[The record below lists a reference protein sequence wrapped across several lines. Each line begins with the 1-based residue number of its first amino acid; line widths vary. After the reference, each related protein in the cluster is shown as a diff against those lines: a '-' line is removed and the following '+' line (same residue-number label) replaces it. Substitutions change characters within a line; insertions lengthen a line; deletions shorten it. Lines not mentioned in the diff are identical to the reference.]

1 MLDALQA
8 SWLARAVNE
17 SQLATASLSALHL
30 LGFTLMMGSVM
41 LCSLHLLGLLLAE
54 QPTAAIVRPAARAL
68 LAGLCL
74 SVVTGVLLVMPR
86 ASGAVMHT
94 TFRLKML
101 LLVLGVLLQV
111 FVVAPLAVRAHAGVW
126 TRRLSGLA
134 SLMVWGGVAVAGCA
148 FILLE

>member
-1 MLDALQA
+1 VLDALQA

-30 LGFTLMMGSVM
+30 LGFTLIMGSVM

-54 QPTAAIVRPAARAL
+54 QATAAVVRPAARAL

-86 ASGAVMHT
+86 ASGAVMNP

-101 LLVLGVLLQV
+101 LLVLGVLLHV
-111 FVVAPLAVRAHAGVW
+111 FVVAPLAARAHAGVW

-134 SLMVWGGVAVAGCA
+134 SLMVWVGVAVAGCA

>member
-8 SWLARAVNE
+8 SWLARSVNE

-30 LGFTLMMGSVM
+30 LGFTLIMGSVM
-41 LCSLHLLGLLLAE
+41 LGSLHLLGVLLAE
-54 QPTAAIVRPAARAL
+54 QPTAAVVRPAARAL

-86 ASGAVMHT
+86 ASGAVMNP

-101 LLVLGVLLQV
+101 LLVLGVLLHV
-111 FVVAPLAVRAHAGVW
+111 FVVAPLAARAHAGVW

-134 SLMVWGGVAVAGCA
+134 SLMVWVGVAVAGCA

>member
-30 LGFTLMMGSVM
+30 LGFTLIMGSVM

-68 LAGLCL
+68 LAGLCI
-74 SVVTGVLLVMPR
+74 SVVTGLLLVMPR
-86 ASGAVMHT
+86 ASGAVMNT

-101 LLVLGVLLQV
+101 LLVLGVLLHV
-111 FVVAPLAVRAHAGVW
+111 FVVAPLAARAHAGVW

-134 SLMVWGGVAVAGCA
+134 SFVVWAGVAVAGCA